1 MENRVSNSKANATY
15 QNSSKV
21 KEVAYRIFAA
31 VANAILVVLGG
42 GLLTQTI
49 GNLTGIHVLTL
60 IGGEAQ
66 ALLAPAIGVAVA
78 SQMNTN
84 TLVTFASMVAATV
97 GSNGV
102 HFTDT
107 AVKGMTA
114 TGQVTAA
121 AAGAPVL
128 TTGQPV
134 SAVLAAL
141 VAVLVGKYLTGKTPL
156 DMVLVPFGA
165 LAVGISFGLVVA
177 AVVTPAL
184 VAVLVGK
191 YLTGKTPLDMV
202 LVPFGALAVG
212 ISFGL
217 VVAAVVTPALLAVS
231 AYIAHSMQVSPV
243 LGSMV
248 ISVVW
253 ALFLM
258 TPASSAALAVALMLD
273 PISSAAALIGT
284 TAQFVGF
291 TAMSFRQNNL
301 GANIAQGLV
310 TPKVQF
316 PNLLINPYLLVPTV
330 VSAAVCAPI
339 ATVLFD
345 FRSTSTLGGLGLNSL
360 IAPIAYLSR
369 GWAQFSTYMVF
380 GVVAP
385 AVLSIALYLV
395 LKRAGFIGEKQL
407 HLELV

>member
-1 MENRVSNSKANATY
+1 MMENQVSNSKANATY

-31 VANAILVVLGG
+31 VANAILVILGG

-107 AVKGMTA
+107 ALKGMTA
-114 TGQVTAA
+114 TGQATVA
-121 AAGAPVL
+121 AAGAPVF

-134 SAVLAAL
+134 SAVLAAI

-165 LAVGISFGLVVA
+165 LAVGIG
-177 AVVTPAL
+177 
-184 VAVLVGK
+184 
-191 YLTGKTPLDMV
+191 
-202 LVPFGALAVG
+202 
-212 ISFGL
+212 FGL

-231 AYIAHSMQVSPV
+231 AYIAHTMQVSPV

-380 GVVAP
+380 GVVVP

-407 HLELV
+407 HLELVQKYRS

>member
-1 MENRVSNSKANATY
+1 MMENRVSNSKANATY

-165 LAVGISFGLVVA
+165 LAVGIG
-177 AVVTPAL
+177 
-184 VAVLVGK
+184 
-191 YLTGKTPLDMV
+191 
-202 LVPFGALAVG
+202 
-212 ISFGL
+212 FGL

-380 GVVAP
+380 GVVVP

-395 LKRAGFIGEKQL
+395 LKRAGFMGEKQL
-407 HLELV
+407 HLELVQKYRSKKSCLSIENYEIGRQFFIDKTS

>member
-1 MENRVSNSKANATY
+1 MMENRVSNSKANATY

-165 LAVGISFGLVVA
+165 LAVGIG
-177 AVVTPAL
+177 
-184 VAVLVGK
+184 
-191 YLTGKTPLDMV
+191 
-202 LVPFGALAVG
+202 
-212 ISFGL
+212 FGL

-407 HLELV
+407 HLELVQKYRSKKKAVCLLKTMKQADSFLLIKHPNNCYCCDQGM

>member
-1 MENRVSNSKANATY
+1 MMENRVSNSKANATY

-102 HFTDT
+102 HFTAT

-114 TGQVTAA
+114 TGQVAAA

-134 SAVLAAL
+134 SAVLAAI

-165 LAVGISFGLVVA
+165 LAVGIG
-177 AVVTPAL
+177 
-184 VAVLVGK
+184 
-191 YLTGKTPLDMV
+191 
-202 LVPFGALAVG
+202 
-212 ISFGL
+212 FGL

-380 GVVAP
+380 GVVVP
-385 AVLSIALYLV
+385 AVLSVALYLV

-407 HLELV
+407 HLELVQKYRSKKKAVCLLKIMKQASSFLIDKTS

>member
-1 MENRVSNSKANATY
+1 MMENRVSNSKANATY

-165 LAVGISFGLVVA
+165 LAVGIG
-177 AVVTPAL
+177 
-184 VAVLVGK
+184 
-191 YLTGKTPLDMV
+191 
-202 LVPFGALAVG
+202 
-212 ISFGL
+212 FGL

-407 HLELV
+407 HLELVQKYRSKKKAVCLLKIMKQADSFLLIKHPNNCYCYDQGM

>member
-1 MENRVSNSKANATY
+1 MTFNFRSDKLTTIIKQKINYKEALMMENRVSNSKANATY

-134 SAVLAAL
+134 SAVLA
-141 VAVLVGKYLTGKTPL
+141 
-156 DMVLVPFGA
+156 
-165 LAVGISFGLVVA
+165 
-177 AVVTPAL
+177 AL

-380 GVVAP
+380 GVVVP

>member
-1 MENRVSNSKANATY
+1 MMENRVSNSKANATY

-165 LAVGISFGLVVA
+165 LAVGIG
-177 AVVTPAL
+177 
-184 VAVLVGK
+184 
-191 YLTGKTPLDMV
+191 
-202 LVPFGALAVG
+202 
-212 ISFGL
+212 FGL

-407 HLELV
+407 HLELVQKYRSKKKVVCLLKIMKQADSFLLIKHPNNCYCCDQGM

>member
-1 MENRVSNSKANATY
+1 MTFNCRSDKLTTIIKRKINYKEALMMENQVSNSKANATY

-134 SAVLAAL
+134 SAVLAAI

-165 LAVGISFGLVVA
+165 LAVGIG
-177 AVVTPAL
+177 
-184 VAVLVGK
+184 
-191 YLTGKTPLDMV
+191 
-202 LVPFGALAVG
+202 
-212 ISFGL
+212 FGL

-380 GVVAP
+380 GVVVP

-395 LKRAGFIGEKQL
+395 LKHAGFIGEKQL

>member
-1 MENRVSNSKANATY
+1 MNFNYEPIKLTTIIKQKINYKEALMMENRVSNSKANATY

-165 LAVGISFGLVVA
+165 LAVGIG
-177 AVVTPAL
+177 
-184 VAVLVGK
+184 
-191 YLTGKTPLDMV
+191 
-202 LVPFGALAVG
+202 
-212 ISFGL
+212 FGL

-380 GVVAP
+380 GVVVP

>member
-1 MENRVSNSKANATY
+1 MTFNFYSDKLTTIIKQKINYKEALMMENRVSNSKANATY

-165 LAVGISFGLVVA
+165 LAVGIG
-177 AVVTPAL
+177 
-184 VAVLVGK
+184 
-191 YLTGKTPLDMV
+191 
-202 LVPFGALAVG
+202 
-212 ISFGL
+212 FGL

-380 GVVAP
+380 GVVVP

>member
-1 MENRVSNSKANATY
+1 MMENRVSNSKANATY

-60 IGGEAQ
+60 
-66 ALLAPAIGVAVA
+66 IGVAVA

-165 LAVGISFGLVVA
+165 LAVGIG
-177 AVVTPAL
+177 
-184 VAVLVGK
+184 
-191 YLTGKTPLDMV
+191 
-202 LVPFGALAVG
+202 
-212 ISFGL
+212 FGL

-380 GVVAP
+380 GVVVP

-407 HLELV
+407 HLELVQKYRSKKKAVCLLKIMKQADSFLLIKHPNNCYCCDQGM

>member
-1 MENRVSNSKANATY
+1 MTFNCRSDKLTTIIKQKINYKEALMMENRVSNSKANATY

-165 LAVGISFGLVVA
+165 LAVGIG
-177 AVVTPAL
+177 
-184 VAVLVGK
+184 
-191 YLTGKTPLDMV
+191 
-202 LVPFGALAVG
+202 
-212 ISFGL
+212 FGL

-380 GVVAP
+380 GVVVP

>member
-1 MENRVSNSKANATY
+1 MNFNCRSDKLTTIIKRKINYKEALMMENQVSNSKANATY

-134 SAVLAAL
+134 SAVLAAI

-165 LAVGISFGLVVA
+165 LAVGIG
-177 AVVTPAL
+177 
-184 VAVLVGK
+184 
-191 YLTGKTPLDMV
+191 
-202 LVPFGALAVG
+202 
-212 ISFGL
+212 FGL

-380 GVVAP
+380 GVVVP

-395 LKRAGFIGEKQL
+395 LKHAGFIGEKQL

>member
-1 MENRVSNSKANATY
+1 MMENRVSNSKANATY

-84 TLVTFASMVAATV
+84 TLVTFASMVVATV

-165 LAVGISFGLVVA
+165 LAVGIG
-177 AVVTPAL
+177 
-184 VAVLVGK
+184 
-191 YLTGKTPLDMV
+191 
-202 LVPFGALAVG
+202 
-212 ISFGL
+212 FGL

-407 HLELV
+407 HLELVQKYRSKKKAVCLLKIMKQADSFLLIKHPNNCYCCDQGM

>member
-1 MENRVSNSKANATY
+1 MMENRVSNSKANATY

-165 LAVGISFGLVVA
+165 LAVGIG
-177 AVVTPAL
+177 
-184 VAVLVGK
+184 
-191 YLTGKTPLDMV
+191 
-202 LVPFGALAVG
+202 
-212 ISFGL
+212 FGL

-284 TAQFVGF
+284 TTQFVGF

-407 HLELV
+407 HLELVQKYRSKKKAVCLLKIMKQADSFLLIKHPNNCYCCDQGM

>member
-107 AVKGMTA
+107 AVRGMTA
-114 TGQVTAA
+114 TGQATMA
-121 AAGAPVL
+121 AAGAPVF

-134 SAVLAAL
+134 SAVLAAI

-165 LAVGISFGLVVA
+165 LAVGIG
-177 AVVTPAL
+177 
-184 VAVLVGK
+184 
-191 YLTGKTPLDMV
+191 
-202 LVPFGALAVG
+202 
-212 ISFGL
+212 FGL

-231 AYIAHSMQVSPV
+231 AYIAHTMQVSPV

-369 GWAQFSTYMVF
+369 GWYQFSTYMVF
-380 GVVAP
+380 GVVVP

>member
-1 MENRVSNSKANATY
+1 MMENQVSNSKANATY

-107 AVKGMTA
+107 ALKGMTA
-114 TGQVTAA
+114 TGQATVA
-121 AAGAPVL
+121 AAGAPVF

-134 SAVLAAL
+134 SAVLAAI

-165 LAVGISFGLVVA
+165 LAVGIG
-177 AVVTPAL
+177 
-184 VAVLVGK
+184 
-191 YLTGKTPLDMV
+191 
-202 LVPFGALAVG
+202 
-212 ISFGL
+212 FGL

-231 AYIAHSMQVSPV
+231 AYIAHTMQVSPV

-248 ISVVW
+248 
-253 ALFLM
+253 
-258 TPASSAALAVALMLD
+258 
-273 PISSAAALIGT
+273 ISSAAALIGT

-369 GWAQFSTYMVF
+369 GWSQFSTYMVF
-380 GVVAP
+380 GVVVP

>member
-1 MENRVSNSKANATY
+1 MTFNYEPIKLTTIIKQKINYKEALMMENRVSKSKANATY

-165 LAVGISFGLVVA
+165 LAVGIG
-177 AVVTPAL
+177 
-184 VAVLVGK
+184 
-191 YLTGKTPLDMV
+191 
-202 LVPFGALAVG
+202 
-212 ISFGL
+212 FGL

-380 GVVAP
+380 GVVVP

>member
-1 MENRVSNSKANATY
+1 MTFNSESIKLTTIIKQKINYKEALMMENRVSNSKANATY

-21 KEVAYRIFAA
+21 KEVVYRIFAA

-165 LAVGISFGLVVA
+165 LAVGIG
-177 AVVTPAL
+177 
-184 VAVLVGK
+184 
-191 YLTGKTPLDMV
+191 
-202 LVPFGALAVG
+202 
-212 ISFGL
+212 FGL

-380 GVVAP
+380 GVVVP

>member
-1 MENRVSNSKANATY
+1 MMENRVSNSKANATY

-165 LAVGISFGLVVA
+165 LAVGIG
-177 AVVTPAL
+177 
-184 VAVLVGK
+184 
-191 YLTGKTPLDMV
+191 
-202 LVPFGALAVG
+202 
-212 ISFGL
+212 FGL

-407 HLELV
+407 HLELVQKYRSKKKAVCLLKIMKQADSFLLIKHPNVSVRFSQVG

>member
-1 MENRVSNSKANATY
+1 MMENRVSNSKANATY

-156 DMVLVPFGA
+156 DMVLVPFGT
-165 LAVGISFGLVVA
+165 LAVGIGFGLVVA
-177 AVVTPAL
+177 AVVTP
-184 VAVLVGK
+184 
-191 YLTGKTPLDMV
+191 T
-202 LVPFGALAVG
+202 
-212 ISFGL
+212 
-217 VVAAVVTPALLAVS
+217 LLAVS
-231 AYIAHSMQVSPV
+231 AYIAHSMQISPV

-380 GVVAP
+380 GVVVP

>member
-1 MENRVSNSKANATY
+1 MMENQVSNSKANATY

-134 SAVLAAL
+134 SAVLAAII
-141 VAVLVGKYLTGKTPL
+141 AVLVGKYLTGKTPL

-165 LAVGISFGLVVA
+165 LAVGIG
-177 AVVTPAL
+177 
-184 VAVLVGK
+184 
-191 YLTGKTPLDMV
+191 
-202 LVPFGALAVG
+202 
-212 ISFGL
+212 FGL

-380 GVVAP
+380 GVVVP

-407 HLELV
+407 HLELVQKYRS

>member
-1 MENRVSNSKANATY
+1 MMENQVSNSKANATY

-134 SAVLAAL
+134 SAVLAAI

-165 LAVGISFGLVVA
+165 LAVGIG
-177 AVVTPAL
+177 
-184 VAVLVGK
+184 
-191 YLTGKTPLDMV
+191 
-202 LVPFGALAVG
+202 
-212 ISFGL
+212 FGL

-316 PNLLINPYLLVPTV
+316 PNPLINPYLLVPTV

-380 GVVAP
+380 GVVVP

-407 HLELV
+407 HLELVQKYRS

>member
-1 MENRVSNSKANATY
+1 MTFNYEPIKLTTIIKQKINYKEALMMENRVSNSKANATY

-165 LAVGISFGLVVA
+165 LAVGIG
-177 AVVTPAL
+177 
-184 VAVLVGK
+184 
-191 YLTGKTPLDMV
+191 
-202 LVPFGALAVG
+202 
-212 ISFGL
+212 FGL

-380 GVVAP
+380 GVVVP

>member
-1 MENRVSNSKANATY
+1 MTFNYKPIKLTTIIKQKINYKEALMMENRVSNSKANATY

-165 LAVGISFGLVVA
+165 LAVGIG
-177 AVVTPAL
+177 
-184 VAVLVGK
+184 
-191 YLTGKTPLDMV
+191 
-202 LVPFGALAVG
+202 
-212 ISFGL
+212 FGL

-380 GVVAP
+380 GVVVP

>member
-1 MENRVSNSKANATY
+1 MTFNSESIKLTTIIKQKINYKEALMMENRVSKSKANATY

-165 LAVGISFGLVVA
+165 LAVGIG
-177 AVVTPAL
+177 
-184 VAVLVGK
+184 
-191 YLTGKTPLDMV
+191 
-202 LVPFGALAVG
+202 
-212 ISFGL
+212 FGL

-380 GVVAP
+380 GVVVP

>member
-1 MENRVSNSKANATY
+1 MMENRVSNSKANATY

-21 KEVAYRIFAA
+21 KEVVYRIFAA

-165 LAVGISFGLVVA
+165 LAVGIG
-177 AVVTPAL
+177 
-184 VAVLVGK
+184 
-191 YLTGKTPLDMV
+191 
-202 LVPFGALAVG
+202 
-212 ISFGL
+212 FGL

-231 AYIAHSMQVSPV
+231 VYIAHSMQVSPV

-380 GVVAP
+380 GVVVP

-407 HLELV
+407 HLELVQKYRSKKSCLSIENYEIGRQFFIDKTS

>member
-1 MENRVSNSKANATY
+1 MTFNCRSDKLTTIIKRKINYKEALMMENQVSNSKANATY

-134 SAVLAAL
+134 SAVLAAI

-165 LAVGISFGLVVA
+165 LAVGIG
-177 AVVTPAL
+177 
-184 VAVLVGK
+184 
-191 YLTGKTPLDMV
+191 
-202 LVPFGALAVG
+202 
-212 ISFGL
+212 FGL

-360 IAPIAYLSR
+360 IAPIVYLSR

-380 GVVAP
+380 GVVVP

>member
-1 MENRVSNSKANATY
+1 MTFNSESIKLTTIIKRKINYREALMMENQVSNSKANATY

-107 AVKGMTA
+107 ALKGMTA
-114 TGQVTAA
+114 TGQATVA
-121 AAGAPVL
+121 AAGAPVF

-134 SAVLAAL
+134 SAVLAAI

-165 LAVGISFGLVVA
+165 LAVGIG
-177 AVVTPAL
+177 
-184 VAVLVGK
+184 
-191 YLTGKTPLDMV
+191 
-202 LVPFGALAVG
+202 
-212 ISFGL
+212 FGL

-316 PNLLINPYLLVPTV
+316 PNLLINPYILVPTV

-380 GVVAP
+380 GVVVP

>member
-1 MENRVSNSKANATY
+1 MMENRVSNSKANATY

-141 VAVLVGKYLTGKTPL
+141 VAVLVSKYLTGKTPL

-165 LAVGISFGLVVA
+165 LAVGIG
-177 AVVTPAL
+177 
-184 VAVLVGK
+184 
-191 YLTGKTPLDMV
+191 
-202 LVPFGALAVG
+202 
-212 ISFGL
+212 FGL

-407 HLELV
+407 HLELVQKYRSKKKAVCLLKIMKQADSFLLIKHPNNCYCCDQGM

>member
-1 MENRVSNSKANATY
+1 MTFNYRSDKLTTIIKQKINYKEALMMENQVSNSKANATY

-134 SAVLAAL
+134 SAVLAAI

-165 LAVGISFGLVVA
+165 LAVGIG
-177 AVVTPAL
+177 
-184 VAVLVGK
+184 
-191 YLTGKTPLDMV
+191 
-202 LVPFGALAVG
+202 
-212 ISFGL
+212 FGL

-380 GVVAP
+380 GVVVP

>member
-1 MENRVSNSKANATY
+1 MTFNYEPIKLTTIIKQKINYKEALMMENRVSNSKANATY

-31 VANAILVVLGG
+31 VANAILVVLG

-165 LAVGISFGLVVA
+165 LAVGIG
-177 AVVTPAL
+177 
-184 VAVLVGK
+184 
-191 YLTGKTPLDMV
+191 
-202 LVPFGALAVG
+202 
-212 ISFGL
+212 FGL

-380 GVVAP
+380 GVVVP

>member
-1 MENRVSNSKANATY
+1 MTFNSESIKLTTIIKQKINYKEALMMENRVSNSKANATY
-15 QNSSKV
+15 QNLSKV
-21 KEVAYRIFAA
+21 KEVVYRIFAA

-107 AVKGMTA
+107 ALKGMTA
-114 TGQVTAA
+114 TGQATVA
-121 AAGAPVL
+121 AAGAPVF

-134 SAVLAAL
+134 SAVLAAI

-165 LAVGISFGLVVA
+165 LAVGIG
-177 AVVTPAL
+177 
-184 VAVLVGK
+184 
-191 YLTGKTPLDMV
+191 
-202 LVPFGALAVG
+202 
-212 ISFGL
+212 FGL

-380 GVVAP
+380 GVVVP

>member
-1 MENRVSNSKANATY
+1 MTFNYESIKLTTIIKQKINYKEALMMENRVSNSKANATY

-165 LAVGISFGLVVA
+165 LAVGIG
-177 AVVTPAL
+177 
-184 VAVLVGK
+184 
-191 YLTGKTPLDMV
+191 
-202 LVPFGALAVG
+202 
-212 ISFGL
+212 FGL

-380 GVVAP
+380 GVVVP

>member
-1 MENRVSNSKANATY
+1 MTFNYYSDKLTTIIKQKINYKEALMMENQVSNSKANATY

-165 LAVGISFGLVVA
+165 LAVGIG
-177 AVVTPAL
+177 
-184 VAVLVGK
+184 
-191 YLTGKTPLDMV
+191 
-202 LVPFGALAVG
+202 
-212 ISFGL
+212 FGL

-380 GVVAP
+380 GVVVP

>member
-1 MENRVSNSKANATY
+1 MMENQVSNSKANATY

-107 AVKGMTA
+107 ALKGMTA
-114 TGQVTAA
+114 TGQATVA
-121 AAGAPVL
+121 AAGAPVF

-134 SAVLAAL
+134 SAVLAAI

-165 LAVGISFGLVVA
+165 LAVGIG
-177 AVVTPAL
+177 
-184 VAVLVGK
+184 
-191 YLTGKTPLDMV
+191 
-202 LVPFGALAVG
+202 
-212 ISFGL
+212 FGL

-369 GWAQFSTYMVF
+369 GWSQFSTYMVF
-380 GVVAP
+380 GVVVP

>member
-1 MENRVSNSKANATY
+1 MMENRVSNSKANATY

-21 KEVAYRIFAA
+21 KEVVYRIFAA

-165 LAVGISFGLVVA
+165 LAVGIG
-177 AVVTPAL
+177 
-184 VAVLVGK
+184 
-191 YLTGKTPLDMV
+191 
-202 LVPFGALAVG
+202 
-212 ISFGL
+212 FGL

-380 GVVAP
+380 GVVVP

-407 HLELV
+407 HLELVQKYRSKKSCLSIENYEIGRQFFIDKTS

>member
-1 MENRVSNSKANATY
+1 MMENRVSNSKANATY

-165 LAVGISFGLVVA
+165 LAVGIG
-177 AVVTPAL
+177 
-184 VAVLVGK
+184 
-191 YLTGKTPLDMV
+191 
-202 LVPFGALAVG
+202 
-212 ISFGL
+212 FGL

-330 VSAAVCAPI
+330 VSAVVCAPI

-407 HLELV
+407 HLELVQKYRSKKKAVCLLKIMKQADSFLLIKHPNNCYCCDQGM